1 MEEAKTS
8 FQKALCPGQNK
19 VQIKKIVK
27 RKEDIV
33 VETNTNEALEKLQN
47 LTDCDLLLKNRYM
60 NFLTLAIT
68 LFVLL

>member
-27 RKEDIV
+27 
-33 VETNTNEALEKLQN
+33 LQN
-47 LTDCDLLLKNRYM
+47 LTDCDQLLKNRYM

-68 LFVLL
+68 LFILLSKKLM